1 MTGTRAR
8 TNLSGMSR
16 WFVGQR
22 VVCILCMVFAAS
34 SAGQAHNTPPKAAR
48 ASKVTD
54 PAEIERRS
62 QIVAT
67 FEGGSV
73 TIGELEDAILDQNL
87 LMQERYQTHDAVRA
101 LLDRSVR
108 FALMA
113 AEAKRRGYDKA
124 PPVVLAA
131 NQSAVQ
137 QLIQH
142 DFDDVI
148 TPASIPEDDVKA
160 YYFAH
165 IDEFVRGEGRRA
177 SVVVLADKA
186 AADALFAKA
195 ESVDLR
201 GFRELARAQ
210 SLDETNKQRGGDLP
224 YFDAAGKGFDH
235 PDSAVDPA
243 IAKATFALKEVG
255 ETSRPIQVGDRFAV
269 VRYSGVRA
277 ARDET
282 LREASDRIRQ
292 RLWRDRRQAAI
303 DAHVEQLKQAQPYS
317 VQRQLIDAVKLESGP
332 PLPPSDGLPGGF
344 PHTSETKPH

>member
-1 MTGTRAR
+1 
-8 TNLSGMSR
+8 MSR
-16 WFVGQR
+16 WVLWPRMVCFV
-22 VVCILCMVFAAS
+22 CTLLAAS
-34 SAGQAHNTPPKAAR
+34 SDGQAHNTPPRAAPAHKA
-48 ASKVTD
+48 TD
-54 PAEIERRS
+54 PAEVERRS
-62 QIVAT
+62 LVVAT
-67 FEGGSV
+67 FEGGAV
-73 TIGELEDAILDQNL
+73 TIGELEDAILDQNP
-87 LMQERYQTHDAVRA
+87 LMQERYQTQDAVRA

-108 FALMA
+108 FALLA
-113 AEAKRRGYDKA
+113 AEAKRRGYDKS

-142 DFDDVI
+142 DFDDPI
-148 TPASIPEDDVKA
+148 TPESIPEDDVKA
-160 YYFAH
+160 YYSAH

-177 SVVVLADKA
+177 SVIIVADQA

-195 ESVDLR
+195 ESTDLR
-201 GFRELARAQ
+201 GFRDLARAQ

-224 YFDAAGKGFDH
+224 YFDASGKGFDT
-235 PDSAVDPA
+235 PDSTVDPA

-255 ETSRPIQVGDRFAV
+255 ETSRPIQVGDRFAI

-282 LREASDRIRQ
+282 LREAADRIRQ

-303 DAHVEQLKQAQPYS
+303 DAHVEQLKQAQHYG
-317 VQRQLIDAVKLESGP
+317 VHRELIDAVKLESGP

-344 PHTSETKPH
+344 PHTPETPPQKAVRVDTEPR